1 VREAM
6 SRVAGKVIGAT
17 VEGLISGTQG
27 AADGIRS
34 GWRRASQS
42 IAGRPGMA
50 WAKGLVGGIRRTP
63 KGIRDGWSTGSQS
76 SRRLGRSAALRIAQ
90 AGLSCF
96 SVAVGR
102 HRISLP
108 F

>member
-34 GWRRASQS
+34 GWRRGSQS

-63 KGIRDGWSTGSQS
+63 KGYATDGALVVNRHGGLGDQRRCGSPKPV
-76 SRRLGRSAALRIAQ
+76 L
-90 AGLSCF
+90 
-96 SVAVGR
+96 VA
-102 HRISLP
+102 SQ
-108 F
+108 